1 MSQIKNIIF
10 DLGGVILNIN
20 YQLTIDAFKKLG
32 FHNFDDFYTQK
43 KQSSLFNNFETGK
56 ISVPDFYKYIKAN
69 CPKKINTNEIKA
81 AWNAMLLDLPL
92 NRLVFLEKINKRH
105 QLYLLSNTNEVHITE
120 FKNIINKNVGYD
132 RFAAAF
138 KECYYSSEIGLRKP
152 NESCFRYVLEEN
164 KLLANETLFIDDS
177 IQHIKGASSIGIKSY
192 LLDSSKDIIRV
203 VPDII
208 Q

>member
-1 MSQIKNIIF
+1 M
-10 DLGGVILNIN
+10 
-20 YQLTIDAFKKLG
+20 
-32 FHNFDDFYTQK
+32 
-43 KQSSLFNNFETGK
+43 
-56 ISVPDFYKYIKAN
+56 
-69 CPKKINTNEIKA
+69 
-81 AWNAMLLDLPL
+81 
-92 NRLVFLEKINKRH
+92 
-105 QLYLLSNTNEVHITE
+105 YLLSNTNEVHITE

-177 IQHIKGASSIGIKSY
+177 IQHIKGAISMGIKSY
-192 LLDSSKDIIRV
+192 LIDSSEDIVRI